1 MAQVTSTKRGG
12 CGKPENLT
20 PIKPGQVLNP
30 TGSNGATKRRA
41 MLQAIGLGVM
51 GERVKGRDADGKAV
65 DLGPDGWTAVCRAM
79 RNKAIKG
86 DVGAATWLR
95 DTIIGKPVDDVK
107 GDLRLD
113 FGAGLADAVLRRNG
127 NLKAASD

>member
-1 MAQVTSTKRGG
+1 MALVTSAKRT
-12 CGKPENLT
+12 GKDASIANLT
-20 PIKPGQVLNP
+20 PIRKGQVLNP

-51 GERVKGRDADGKAV
+51 GERVKGKDAAGKIV

-95 DTIIGKPVDDVK
+95 DTIIGKPVDDIK
-107 GDLRLD
+107 GDLKINVIRTSVRFED
-113 FGAGLADAVLRRNG
+113 GVMSGKAGE
-127 NLKAASD
+127 